1 VVKILLRIQQA
12 LPSILS
18 TYADAL
24 TDCHASLPFLSFK
37 YWDII
42 LTQAT
47 AASASHL
54 VMHNHTLSLCNRTCA
69 VDKMSLNELEEYSDT
84 QNKYWDIILTQ
95 ATAASASHLVMHN
108 HTLS

>member
-1 VVKILLRIQQA
+1 MVKILLRIQQA

-84 QNKYWDIILTQ
+84 QNNIKVCRVKTEEKSVCKRM
-95 ATAASASHLVMHN
+95 APASFL
-108 HTLS
+108 